1 MEEEKEAPRKLSRR
15 EFVKG
20 AAVGTAGAAA
30 AGALASCAP
39 AATPIAT
46 EAPPVATP
54 TIKEIIKE
62 VPVELQQAIGYVER
76 DVETCAGCRTCEAV
90 CTLSHDGVNSPALA
104 RTWIIDYI
112 LEGRRIEGYT
122 CKQCQ
127 GPECLYACP
136 VEGALYIDA
145 TTGARVIDAEK
156 CIGCKLCIEACI
168 QYPNSPIKYDA
179 ERNIAVKCDLCGGDP
194 LCVKYCPESSLT
206 FVEREV

>member
-1 MEEEKEAPRKLSRR
+1 MEEEKEAPKRLSRR

-30 AGALASCAP
+30 GALAGCAP
-39 AATPIAT
+39 AATPIPT
-46 EAPPVATP
+46 EAPPVATA
-54 TIKEIIKE
+54 TVKEIIKE

-122 CKQCQ
+122 CKQCE

-136 VEGALYIDA
+136 VEGALHIDEA
-145 TTGARVIDAEK
+145 TGARVIDPEK